1 MVRDTVDSVAGRFG
15 IPAQAVAI
23 LMIVFGLL
31 VIVLPQLLHWLVGI
45 LLITLGIVW
54 LVGSSGAGMRLG
66 PAQPRDPASPPPR
79 V

>member
-15 IPAQAVAI
+15 IPPQAVAI

-31 VIVLPQLLHWLVGI
+31 VIVLPHLLPWLVGI
-45 LLITLGIVW
+45 LLIVLGVLW
-54 LVGSSGAGMRLG
+54 LVGSTGTGMRLG
-66 PAQPRDPASPPPR
+66 STQPREPASPPPR

>member
-31 VIVLPQLLHWLVGI
+31 IIVLPHLLPWLVGI
-45 LLITLGIVW
+45 LLIVLGIVW
-54 LVGSSGAGMRLG
+54 LVGTSGGMRLG
-66 PAQPRDPASPPPR
+66 TTQPREPAGPPPR